1 MHKARPQIAILDDYI
16 GGALELADWSQIQ
29 AVADIT
35 VFTDHLAEPQALIE
49 RLQPFDVVCVMR
61 ERTLLPRAV
70 IESLPKLKLI
80 ASTGWA
86 NAAIDVDAARERGVA
101 VTHTDYIV
109 NTTVEFTWAMI
120 LALSKNIAWEHAS
133 MRAGGW
139 QVGVG
144 TFLEGK
150 TLGVL
155 GLGRL
160 GSRIAAIAP
169 AFGLEVIAW
178 SENLTAEAAA
188 EKGARLVSKDELF
201 RQSDILTIHLILGE
215 RSRGL
220 VGAAELALMKPSARL
235 VNTSRGPIVVEADLV
250 AALREK
256 RIAGAALDVFDVEP
270 LPIDHPYRTIDNLL
284 LTPHIG
290 YATRELYSL
299 FYGEVAQHVLAW
311 LGRAKAPPN

>member
-1 MHKARPQIAILDDYI
+1 MRNARPQIAILDDYI
-16 GGALELADWSQIQ
+16 GGALELADWSRVQTL
-29 AVADIT
+29 ADLT
-35 VFTDHLAEPQALIE
+35 VFSDHLADPQALIE
-49 RLQPFDVVCVMR
+49 RLQPFDAVCVMR
-61 ERTLLPRAV
+61 ERTPLPRAV
-70 IESLPKLKLI
+70 IERLPKLKLI
-80 ASTGWA
+80 ASTGWG
-86 NAAIDVDAARERGVA
+86 NASIDMDAARDHGVS
-101 VTHTDYIV
+101 VTHTDYII
-109 NTTVEFTWAMI
+109 NTTVEFTWALI
-120 LALSKNIAWEHAS
+120 LALSKNITTEHAS

-139 QVGVG
+139 QVSVG

-201 RQSDILTIHLILGE
+201 RQSDILTIHMILSE

-220 VGAAELALMKPSARL
+220 VGATELALMKPSARL
-235 VNTSRGPIVVEADLV
+235 INTSRGPIVVEADLV

-256 RIAGAALDVFDVEP
+256 RIAGAALDVFDIEP
-270 LPIDHPYRTIDNLL
+270 LPVDHPYRTIENLL

-290 YATRELYSL
+290 YATQELYSL
-299 FYGEVAQHVLAW
+299 FYREVAQHVLAW
-311 LGRAKAPPN
+311 LEPAETAPK

>member
-1 MHKARPQIAILDDYI
+1 MRKATPKIAILDDYI
-16 GGALELADWSQIQ
+16 GGALELADWSRVQT
-29 AVADIT
+29 VADLT
-35 VFTDHLAEPQALIE
+35 VFTDHLADAQALVE
-49 RLQPFDVVCVMR
+49 RLRPFDVVCVMR
-61 ERTLLPRAV
+61 ERTPLPRAV
-70 IESLPKLKLI
+70 IERLPNLKLI

-86 NAAIDVDAARERGVA
+86 NAAIDMDAARERGIA
-101 VTHTDYIV
+101 VTHTGYIV
-109 NTTVEFTWAMI
+109 NTTVEFTWALI
-120 LALSKNIAWEHAS
+120 LALSKNIASEHAA

-144 TFLEGK
+144 DFLEGK

-160 GSRIAAIAP
+160 GSRVAAVAP
-169 AFGLEVIAW
+169 AFGLQVIAW
-178 SENLTAEAAA
+178 SENLTAKAAA

-201 RQSDILTIHLILGE
+201 RQSDILTIHLILSE

-220 VGAAELALMKPSARL
+220 VGATELALMKPSARL
-235 VNTSRGPIVVEADLV
+235 VNTSRGAIVVEADLV

-256 RIAGAALDVFDVEP
+256 RIAGAALDVFDIEP
-270 LPIDHPYRTIDNLL
+270 LPVDHPYRAIDNLL

-311 LGRAKAPPN
+311 LERAEAPPR

>member
-1 MHKARPQIAILDDYI
+1 MRNARPQIAILDDYI
-16 GGALELADWSQIQ
+16 GGALELADWSRVQTL
-29 AVADIT
+29 ADLT
-35 VFTDHLAEPQALIE
+35 VFSDHLADPQALIE
-49 RLQPFDVVCVMR
+49 RLQPFDAVCVMR
-61 ERTLLPRAV
+61 ERTPLPRAV
-70 IESLPKLKLI
+70 IERLPKLKLI
-80 ASTGWA
+80 ASTGWG
-86 NAAIDVDAARERGVA
+86 NASIDMDAARERGVA

-109 NTTVEFTWAMI
+109 NTTVEFAWALI
-120 LALSKNIAWEHAS
+120 LALSKNIAPENAA

-160 GSRIAAIAP
+160 GSRVAAIAP

-188 EKGARLVSKDELF
+188 EKGARFVSKEELF
-201 RQSDILTIHLILGE
+201 RQSDILTIHLILSE

-220 VGAAELALMKPSARL
+220 VGATELALMKPSARL

-256 RIAGAALDVFDVEP
+256 RIAGAALDVFDIEP
-270 LPIDHPYRTIDNLL
+270 LPVSHPYRTIDNLL

-311 LGRAKAPPN
+311 LEGAEAAPS